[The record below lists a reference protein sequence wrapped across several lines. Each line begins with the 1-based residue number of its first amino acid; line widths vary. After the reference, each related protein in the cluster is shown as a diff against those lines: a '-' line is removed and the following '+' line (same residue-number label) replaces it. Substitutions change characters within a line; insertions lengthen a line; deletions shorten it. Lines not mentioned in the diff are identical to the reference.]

1 MAELN
6 MCFMVKASKKAS
18 KLAEKY
24 GVKTDDVADAIRT
37 VEEQLSAFDHPS
49 LCIVTH
55 GTLTSMRW
63 GLIPHWTR
71 DRESAL
77 EIQNKTINARS
88 ETAFEKA
95 SFRDPIRKHR
105 CIIPVDAFYEWQ
117 HQGKDKIK
125 YRLEPT
131 QDEVFSLAGV
141 WDEWVSPQ
149 QGKTVKTFSIL
160 TCEANPLMAEIHN
173 TRQRMPV
180 ILGMESVVEWLNL
193 ELADQRIKEL
203 AQPCPEAWLRA
214 IKAAG

>member
-1 MAELN
+1 

-24 GVKTDDVADAIRT
+24 GVKSDDIADAIRT
-37 VEEQLSAFDHPS
+37 VEEQVSAFDHPS
-49 LCIVTH
+49 LCVVTH

-88 ETAFEKA
+88 ETVFEKA
-95 SFRDPIRKHR
+95 SFHDPIRKHR
-105 CIIPVDAFYEWQ
+105 CIIPVDAFFEWQ
-117 HQGKDKIK
+117 HLGKDKIK

-193 ELADQRIKEL
+193 DLADQRIKEL
-203 AQPCPEAWLRA
+203 TQPCPDGWLRA